1 MTKSQSHQDQG
12 DALVE
17 DALNPKI
24 DREEILGR
32 LTALNRVSGGDA
44 RHALTQRVYNALE
57 RRVA

>member
-32 LTALNRVSGGDA
+32 LTKLGRLLGGTE
-44 RHALTQRVYNALE
+44 RHELGRQVYNALE